1 MNRTSSQMS
10 TFSRVADGSAHWR
23 AVALLMVFPI
33 TAVLHHLVFFPGMCM
48 LNRIG
53 PDYTARTITEW
64 LSRDPSL
71 PLGLVAATALLAA
84 GARWAFLRRIAAP
97 ALIASIPLSLWIWDI
112 PFTSRIICDSFH
124 DGRLR
129 LGDTVIG
136 SRWIY
141 LLSALIYVALLAW
154 QQRRLH

>member
-1 MNRTSSQMS
+1 MDRTPSRMS
-10 TFSRVADGSAHWR
+10 TFSRVTDGSAHWR
-23 AVALLMVFPI
+23 AVALLMLFPI

-53 PDYTARTITEW
+53 PDYTLPTIAMW

-71 PLGLVAATALLAA
+71 PLAVVLALLLLVA
-84 GARWAFLRRIAAP
+84 GERWPRVRRVTAP
-97 ALIASIPLSLWIWDI
+97 ALIATIPLTLWVWDI

-129 LGDTVIG
+129 FGGTVIG

-141 LLSALIYVALLAW
+141 LLSALLYFALLAW
-154 QQRRLH
+154 RRRRLH